1 MDNNYTHYKCSITVR
16 QSEERKF
23 EFIVPQHSVDME
35 GNVDKDI
42 LEEITDKFELGE
54 LDFGDCDEETF
65 PSSGYAE
72 TYVSPTSTSI
82 MIDSG
87 CSYRDEYLKKG
98 NRRSKYQIFV
108 DYGGNELPIFPVFGE
123 NK

>member
-35 GNVDKDI
+35 GTVDTDI
-42 LEEITDKFELGE
+42 LQEITEKFELGE
-54 LDFGDCDEETF
+54 LSFEDCEEEEYGF
-65 PSSGYAE
+65 AE
-72 TYVSPTSTSI
+72 SYVSPTSTSI
-82 MIDSG
+82 LID
-87 CSYRDEYLKKG
+87 
-98 NRRSKYQIFV
+98 
-108 DYGGNELPIFPVFGE
+108 GGSSFTDELPIFGE